1 MPNTG
6 FKIVVPL
13 YNVATWIKDCI
24 HSVKCQNYRHY
35 ECVLIDDC
43 STDESL
49 QIIQQETEGDERF
62 KIIVNKEKKYPLG
75 NICEGI
81 STLKPDDDDVI
92 VILDGDDWLAHEK
105 VLSILDSVYS
115 SNDVWMTYGSYK
127 EYPGEERGR
136 YAKQVPPEVI
146 ENNTF
151 RDEKWMTSH
160 LKTFKYHLF
169 KKINRTDLL
178 DNNGKHFTMAG
189 DLALM
194 LPMLEMAAFKSKFIS
209 DILYVYNRSNPINED
224 KVKHSLQLKIEKYIR
239 AKNRYH
245 PIS

>member
-1 MPNTG
+1 
-6 FKIVVPL
+6 
-13 YNVATWIKDCI
+13 
-24 HSVKCQNYRHY
+24 
-35 ECVLIDDC
+35 
-43 STDESL
+43 
-49 QIIQQETEGDERF
+49 
-62 KIIVNKEKKYPLG
+62 
-75 NICEGI
+75 
-81 STLKPDDDDVI
+81 
-92 VILDGDDWLAHEK
+92 
-105 VLSILDSVYS
+105 
-115 SNDVWMTYGSYK
+115 
-127 EYPGEERGR
+127 
-136 YAKQVPPEVI
+136 
-146 ENNTF
+146 
-151 RDEKWMTSH
+151 MTSH